1 LKWNSEHTKRRIGPF
16 ARLSKIWVIVFLSLL
31 LDGVVAF
38 SQIVIIEPERAQL
51 ISIICGIFILP
62 FLNQGNVCLFLARIR
77 GFQERNRNSGK
88 AIANRLLVGT
98 TVGGLILAKL
108 LLLPS
113 ISNFL
118 SLIVT
123 GGLIFGIILSA
134 RHFIS
139 EAHKHSSYLRAS
151 PWLYIQLWER
161 QILVLYILPIVAA
174 RCISLCG
181 ALSTYTTDNSII
193 SAVYP
198 IASAILLL
206 ALKPAR
212 SSFIGWCKKCKAPTP
227 IAFSDYGS
235 CPACDE
241 TLALNI

>member
-1 LKWNSEHTKRRIGPF
+1 MKWNSELTKRRIGPF
-16 ARLSKIWVIVFLSLL
+16 ARLSKVWVIVFLSLL
-31 LDGVVAF
+31 LDGVLVF
-38 SQIVIIEPERAQL
+38 SQIVIIAPERAQI

-62 FLNQGNVCLFLARIR
+62 FLNQGNISRFLARIR
-77 GFQERNRNSGK
+77 GIQGRNRNSGK
-88 AIANRLLVGT
+88 TAASRLLVGT
-98 TVGGLILAKL
+98 AIGGLILTKL

-113 ISNFL
+113 ISNFV

-123 GGLIFGIILSA
+123 GGLIVGIILSA
-134 RHFIS
+134 RHFLS
-139 EAHKHSSYLRAS
+139 EAHKHSNALLAS

-161 QILVLYILPIVAA
+161 QMLILYILPIVAA

-181 ALSTYTTDNSII
+181 ALSTHATDDSVT
-193 SAVYP
+193 SASYP

-227 IAFSDYGS
+227 IAFVDYGT
-235 CPACDE
+235 CPACDGA
-241 TLALNI
+241 LAQNI